1 VPEGQ
6 VLPGA
11 GINGQNSQTFGLSD
25 LIYPIT
31 LTPLGPS
38 NPEVIGIYQLIIV
51 YDRFT
56 DEELGELEGNSR
68 EHVIARLKAVKNIQ
82 NQLAGVSTQLNQLL
96 QAIPDNSNSDK
107 VDKGKQPQI

>member
-1 VPEGQ
+1 VPQGQ
-6 VLPGA
+6 ALPGA
-11 GINGQNSQTFGLSD
+11 SVHVQETFGLSD

-38 NPEVIGIYQLIIV
+38 KPEVIGIYQLIIV

-56 DEELGELEGNSR
+56 DEELVELEGKSR
-68 EHVIARLKAVKNIQ
+68 ENVIARLNAVKKIQ
-82 NQLAGVSTQLNQLL
+82 DQLSGVSTQLNQLL
-96 QAIPDNSNSDK
+96 QAIPENSDSDK